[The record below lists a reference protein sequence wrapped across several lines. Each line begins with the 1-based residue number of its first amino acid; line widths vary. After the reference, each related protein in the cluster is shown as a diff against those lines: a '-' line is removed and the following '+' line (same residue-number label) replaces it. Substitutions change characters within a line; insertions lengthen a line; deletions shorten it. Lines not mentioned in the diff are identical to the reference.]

1 MAVGEGEEKSF
12 FQNTI
17 RRERRRCSTVVWERN
32 IAVNCLVFKFLVE
45 RHLMLN
51 VDVSEVQL
59 EEEREGNAPRALEHK
74 GRVYMPPQGVEIC

>member
-1 MAVGEGEEKSF
+1 MAVGEGEEKSY

-17 RRERRRCSTVVWERN
+17 RRERKRCSTVVWERN
-32 IAVNCLVFKFLVE
+32 IAVNGLVFKFLVE

-51 VDVSEVQL
+51 VEL
-59 EEEREGNAPRALEHK
+59 EEEREGNALRALEHK